1 MSEIEKVPNVGSLVE
16 EYFENI
22 QEDFEKVEKE
32 LEKIEE
38 ERIVYEDFISKNT
51 NPEVNKILTE
61 YNDSLDEEDLS
72 LGDNHIPEEIPI
84 LEEKQIIKEEESTI
98 QCDPF
103 QKDPFQE
110 SVVQDSDKNII
121 CEEKINDILI
131 QKIQNLNVSP
141 KDIPK
146 VVLPSNDSKKEN
158 KESKCI
164 IC

>member
-1 MSEIEKVPNVGSLVE
+1 MSENENFPNVDSLVD
-16 EYFENI
+16 EYFEKN

-32 LEKIEE
+32 VEKIEE

-61 YNDSLDEEDLS
+61 DDDSLDEEDLS
-72 LGDNHIPEEIPI
+72 LVDNHIPEEIPVS
-84 LEEKQIIKEEESTI
+84 EEKQIIKEEESTI
-98 QCDPF
+98 

-131 QKIQNLNVSP
+131 QKIQNLNVRP

-146 VVLPSNDSKKEN
+146 VLLPSNDSKKEN